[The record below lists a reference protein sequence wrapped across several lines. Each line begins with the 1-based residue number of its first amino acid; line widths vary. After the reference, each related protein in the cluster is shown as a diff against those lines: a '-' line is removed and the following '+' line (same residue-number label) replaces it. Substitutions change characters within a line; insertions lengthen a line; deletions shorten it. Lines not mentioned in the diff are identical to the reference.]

1 MADYPGRIPETNLPD
16 TIGGVRRYGPGPSL
30 PKGSGTRRYKA
41 TVTAEIKLLNSD
53 EVSQAIKTVFG
64 DGNKDVLTKRL
75 QAAVK
80 EAFVKAVLPNIRRR
94 FLIALP
100 SAFAVRVA
108 KKKDNYAPQLE
119 PLESKINKLAGFSAG
134 RAKLTRL
141 VERLS
146 DAMERYDQLVMG
158 DADREALSDQY
169 YEIQQAR
176 REYEKEVLTY
186 KTRYSARSLEKQ
198 GIEGSEQGKQSSL
211 GKRAF
216 GASILRLKTQTVLNA
231 LMALRVGTVMGNDI
245 YLGDMTRLDAIQT
258 PSATQGLTGKPT
270 SSKLT
275 VLWRHLEFGTGTMR
289 KRTGNVPI
297 TGGMRG
303 YSPREVRGLYDGPA
317 GAWFYG
323 PTGNVGFLVE
333 GTYPMNFL
341 LTGQGQPYKEDWDR
355 FEAVLMNALQFG
367 PQGSNSS
374 VGFETSDDLPW

>member
-1 MADYPGRIPETNLPD
+1 MADYPGRIPETALPD
-16 TIGGVRRYGPGPSL
+16 TLGGVRRYDTGPSL
-30 PKGSGTRRYKA
+30 PKGKGTQRYKS

-53 EVSQAIKTVFG
+53 EVSKAIQTLFG
-64 DGNKDVLTKRL
+64 DGNKEVLNKRL
-75 QAAVK
+75 QAAVQ

-94 FLIALP
+94 FLLALP

-108 KKKDNYAPQLE
+108 KPKDNYASQLE

-146 DAMERYDQLVMG
+146 DAMERYDQLIMA

-169 YEIQQAR
+169 YEIQQTR
-176 REYEKEVLTY
+176 RQYEKEVLTY
-186 KTRYSARSLEKQ
+186 KARYSARSLEKQ
-198 GIEGSEQGKQSSL
+198 GIEGGTEGKQSSL

-231 LMALRVGTVMGNDI
+231 LMALRVGTVQGNAI

-258 PSATQGLTGKPT
+258 PSATPGLTGKAT
-270 SSKLT
+270 TSKLT
-275 VLWRHLEFGTGTMR
+275 VLWRHLEFGTGTLR

-303 YSPREVRGLYDGPA
+303 YSPREVRGLYDRPA
-317 GAWFYG
+317 GSWFYG
-323 PTGNVGFLVE
+323 PGTNLGFLVE
-333 GTYPMNFL
+333 GTYPMNFF
-341 LTGQGQPYKEDWDR
+341 LTGQGQPYKEDWDK

-367 PQGSNSS
+367 GQFQPRNAEFA
-374 VGFETSDDLPW
+374 VSDDLPW